1 MAKKKKEVSSDDSTI
16 EIENT
21 TKESNLENF
30 DEEASKSSVVD
41 EDKKQKEK
49 KDKANY
55 EKVSFLR
62 RMRTSI
68 ILFFLGIFTGCG
80 VGVWYY
86 NNILRVN
93 VDYESLFEEAYK
105 YDADYSEI
113 FNRNFGIAS
122 EDDYENWKIVADTNG
137 ITPASLSPAD
147 NFALAEWNANHA
159 STFAVVGHGKVLTLG
174 ISQGIYSAR
183 KYDGTSYAF
192 ESISSGVVSVV
203 STSVHKK
210 GTNEIK
216 MYNGSNVQGDT
227 ATWKYDSSL
236 TYDQYIDAV
245 GNTPYV
251 VQPYIVSYKT
261 ITSSSEVTFD
271 EENETYSFTLV
282 LDNVLSVIRYARQ
295 VKKTGGLGSYPEF
308 SKITQTITIDK
319 NWNLVSIDVKE
330 EYSAVAFGMKVGCS
344 GSLLSMFSFN
354 GDVEMPV

>member
-1 MAKKKKEVSSDDSTI
+1 MAKKKKENSIDPKPI
-16 EIENT
+16 EFEDTTEDENL
-21 TKESNLENF
+21 NNF
-30 DEEASKSSVVD
+30 DEPSSKSSLVD
-41 EDKKQKEK
+41 EEKKKKEK
-49 KDKANY
+49 Y

-68 ILFFLGIFTGCG
+68 ILIFLGIFTGSG
-80 VGVWYY
+80 LGVWYY

-105 YDADYSEI
+105 YETDYDELFS
-113 FNRNFGIAS
+113 RNFS
-122 EDDYENWKIVADTNG
+122 LTNEDEYSNWKIVADANNK
-137 ITPASLSPAD
+137 TPLLLSPAD

-174 ISQGIYSAR
+174 VSQGIYSAR

-236 TYDQYIDAV
+236 TYDEYIDAV

-251 VQPYIVSYKT
+251 VQPYIVSSKT

-319 NWNLVSIDVKE
+319 NWNFISIDVRE

-344 GSLLSMFSFN
+344 GSLLNIFSFN
-354 GDVEMPV
+354 GDVEMPVEE